1 MVPKTDKIPRRS
13 SAPGDRGRSIAS
25 WGLLILGLALVAVF
39 LGARLEGEAG
49 RRSELA
55 RFERAQA
62 ALADPPATLKRSHH
76 DSGLGDPGPEAFVA
90 NSVDQSLWSE
100 DRIAAYQ
107 ESLDHRF
114 EPPLAVLRIPRIAL
128 EVPVLP
134 GIDELTLNR
143 AAGHIPGTPLPGQ
156 PGNVA
161 LAAHRDGFFRGLK
174 DLELGDRLELETL
187 VGTQGF
193 VVTRLTVVAPADVH
207 VLEPTPAPTLTLV
220 TCYPFYFVGKAPRR
234 YIVRAELDRSSNAS
248 NSESREWPTRH
259 SLKPKSG
266 PARQTKED
274 RT

>member
-1 MVPKTDKIPRRS
+1 MPKTDKIRPRP
-13 SAPGDRGRSIAS
+13 SAPGDRGRSIAP
-25 WGLLILGLALVAVF
+25 WGLLILGLALVAAY
-39 LGARLEGEAG
+39 LGARLEGETG

-62 ALADPPATLKRSHH
+62 APAGSPATLKRSPH
-76 DSGLGDPGPEAFVA
+76 DSGLGDSAPETFGA

-100 DRIAAYQ
+100 DRIAGYR
-107 ESLDHRF
+107 ESLDHRL

-134 GIDELTLNR
+134 GTDKLTLNR
-143 AAGHIPGTPLPGQ
+143 AVGHIPGTALPGQ

-161 LAAHRDGFFRGLK
+161 LAGHRDGFFRGLK
-174 DLELGDRLELETL
+174 DLELGDSLELETL

-193 VVTRLTVVAPADVH
+193 VVTSLTVVTPADVQ
-207 VLEPTPAPTLTLV
+207 VLDPTPAPTLTLV
-220 TCYPFYFVGKAPRR
+220 TCHPFYFVGKAPRR
-234 YIVRAELDRSSNAS
+234 YIVRAELDRSPNAS

-259 SLKPKSG
+259 SLKPESG